1 MARIKKKRK
10 GLLWAA
16 GSMLIVLVLFFGL
29 QSLYPLKYRETIE
42 TAAGEYGVPSS
53 LIAAMIETESG
64 YRAEVVSDKNAYGL
78 MQVTKS
84 TGIWIRGKMG
94 REDAM
99 PDALL
104 DPDVNIQYGT
114 WYMQYLM
121 NKYGQENLALI
132 AYNAG
137 PGTVDRWL
145 SEGTITRE
153 DLSGVPYGETADYH
167 IKTKRIQ
174 EFYRWMYRL
183 DDRLEEE

>member
-1 MARIKKKRK
+1 MTTHKKKQLRIQR
-10 GLLWAA
+10 LL
-16 GSMLIVLVLFFGL
+16 IFPLVIIIAFFGL
-29 QSLYPLKYRETIE
+29 RAAVPLEHKEDILA
-42 TAAGEYGVPSS
+42 AAGEYDIPAS
-53 LIAAMIETESG
+53 LIAAMIKTESG

-84 TGIWIRGKMG
+84 TGIWIRSKMG
-94 REDAM
+94 RDDVM

-104 DPDVNIQYGT
+104 DPEVNIQYGT
-114 WYMQYLM
+114 WYMHYLL
-121 NKYGQENLALI
+121 NKYNQENLALI

-153 DLSGVPYGETADYH
+153 DLSGIPYGETAEYH

-174 EFYRWMYRL
+174 GFYHWVYRL